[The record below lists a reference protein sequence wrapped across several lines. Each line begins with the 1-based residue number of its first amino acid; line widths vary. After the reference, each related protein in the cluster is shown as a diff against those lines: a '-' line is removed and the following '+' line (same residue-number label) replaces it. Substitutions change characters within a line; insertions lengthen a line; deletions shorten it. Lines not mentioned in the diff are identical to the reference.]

1 MKAREL
7 MHTTPDGEAVTRDRS
22 QAFRLFAVAFAV
34 AAALAI
40 VLGAMLSGAQAAPG
54 AKITQHKIP
63 TDNSA
68 PKHITKG
75 SDGNLWFTEGNPAF
89 DEATFT
95 ETGKVGRITL
105 SGDVT
110 EFALCEFCS
119 PNDIVQGPSNVLY
132 LTTNNAGLSRITT
145 DGVVQ
150 ADLVPHNGRGSQIF
164 SANGNGIAAN
174 GNDVWYA
181 DFNNSTIY
189 RYSVTSEEFTRY
201 KVPTSPTD
209 VAVNAAGIVWYT
221 TTNNVIGKLDPQSGT
236 VVGNDPATGQ
246 PTAATGSVVGASTE
260 TPVPARATQIAI
272 ATDGKVWYTER
283 FNHHIGR
290 LDPSDNQ
297 VTRFPT
303 LTPDAG
309 PQDITAA
316 SDGSLWFT
324 QANLGNIAQ
333 ITPDGTITEEGKA
346 VKDDPNSG
354 LENAFGIAIGPDE
367 QSVWF
372 TMQAD
377 NKIAALEPPKQ
388 K

>member
-1 MKAREL
+1 MI
-7 MHTTPDGEAVTRDRS
+7 HGRS
-22 QAFRLFAVAFAV
+22 QALRLFAVAFAV

-40 VLGAMLSGAQAAPG
+40 VLGAMISGAQAAPG

-68 PKHITKG
+68 PQHITKG
-75 SDGNLWFTEGNPAF
+75 SDGNLWFTEGNETF
-89 DEATFT
+89 DEVEGFV
-95 ETGKVGRITL
+95 GKVGQITPA
-105 SGDVT
+105 GNVT
-110 EFALCEFCS
+110 EFSLCNGCI
-119 PNDIVQGPSNVLY
+119 PNDIVQGPGGVLY
-132 LTTNNAGLSRITT
+132 STTNSAGLSRITT

-150 ADLVPHNGRGSQIF
+150 SDLVPRNGRGSLIF

-174 GNDVWYA
+174 GNNIWYA
-181 DFNNSTIY
+181 DFNNNTIY

-201 KVPTSPTD
+201 KVPTSPAD
-209 VAVNAAGIVWYT
+209 VAVDADGIVWYT
-221 TTNNVIGKLDPQSGT
+221 TTSNVIGKLDPSSGN
-236 VVGNDPATGQ
+236 VIGNDATGQ
-246 PTAATGSVVGASTE
+246 PTADTGAIEGAATERS
-260 TPVPARATQIAI
+260 VPARATQIAV
-272 ATDGKVWYTER
+272 ASDGKVWYTER

-290 LDPSDNQ
+290 LDPATNQ
-297 VTRFPT
+297 VARFPT
-303 LTPDAG
+303 LTPSAG

-316 SDGSLWFT
+316 PDGTLWFT

-333 ITPDGTITEEGKA
+333 ITPNGVITEEGKA

-354 LENAFGIAIGPDE
+354 LENALGIAIGPDD

>member
-1 MKAREL
+1 MSAREH
-7 MHTTPDGEAVTRDRS
+7 MHATQEGDATTRYRS

-34 AAALAI
+34 ATALAI
-40 VLGAMLSGAQAAPG
+40 VLGALISGAQAAPG

-95 ETGKVGRITL
+95 ETGKVGRITP

-110 EFALCEFCS
+110 EFALCEYCA
-119 PNDIVQGPSNVLY
+119 PNDLVQGPGNVLY
-132 LTTNNAGLSRITT
+132 LTTSNAGLSRITT

-150 ADLVPHNGRGSQIF
+150 SDLVPHNGRGSQIF
-164 SANGNGIAAN
+164 SANGNGIAAH

-181 DFNNSTIY
+181 DFNNDTIY
-189 RYSVTSEEFTRY
+189 RYSTASKEFTRY

-209 VAVNAAGIVWYT
+209 VAVDADGIVWYT
-221 TTNNVIGKLDPQSGT
+221 TTNNVIGKLDPNSGT
-236 VVGNDPATGQ
+236 VVGNDPSTGQ
-246 PTAATGSVVGASTE
+246 PTADTGSVVGASTE
-260 TPVPARATQIAI
+260 TSIPARATQIAI

-283 FNHHIGR
+283 FNHYIGR
-290 LDPSDNQ
+290 LDPANNNQ

-316 SDGSLWFT
+316 PDGSLWFT
-324 QANLGNIAQ
+324 QANVGNIAQ
-333 ITPDGTITEEGKA
+333 ITADGTITEEGKA

-354 LENAFGIAIGPDE
+354 LENAFGIAIGPDD

-377 NKIAALEPPKQ
+377 NKIAALEPPK